1 MSQVLSYNKKTTKTS
16 AQDWIPVTPY
26 VDDDIKQIKDPNG
39 GMSENPRTA
48 IPSPFAQLDLVKNA
62 FEHLASNARLSGS
75 MMDKRLVS
83 NALDVAQLFFDFEN
97 HKDYL
102 HIV

>member
-1 MSQVLSYNKKTTKTS
+1 
-16 AQDWIPVTPY
+16 
-26 VDDDIKQIKDPNG
+26 
-39 GMSENPRTA
+39 
-48 IPSPFAQLDLVKNA
+48 LVKNA
-62 FEHLASNARLSGS
+62 FEHLASNARLAGS

-102 HIV
+102 HIVRWNRDE